1 MRKKLRNGR
10 RSAGRG
16 RKTLPALRSHCPIS
30 YALDFVGDKWT
41 LIVLRDLCLA
51 RKRHFQQFLESDEK
65 IASNILAARLKLFEN
80 AGLVTRDTDPDHGR
94 RVVYTPTEKAL
105 DLMPVLLELLRWGT
119 KYHAKANAPA
129 HIVKGASE
137 NRDKLIA
144 ELRSLH
150 AR

>member
-1 MRKKLRNGR
+1 M
-10 RSAGRG
+10 AACAAD
-16 RKTLPALRSHCPIS
+16 LPLDVDEGAEAELVGEHSDALSTRVRLMAANITSGNNQS
-30 YALDFVGDKWT
+30 Y
-41 LIVLRDLCLA
+41 
-51 RKRHFQQFLESDEK
+51 
-65 IASNILAARLKLFEN
+65 
-80 AGLVTRDTDPDHGR
+80 DPGHGK

-137 NRDKLIA
+137 NRDGLIA

-150 AR
+150 GR